1 MSIIYRRITIT
12 VTTNNFTNNELQ
24 SMSSDSCRQLDKT

>member
-1 MSIIYRRITIT
+1 MSIIYRRITI
-12 VTTNNFTNNELQ
+12 TNNELQ